1 MTTPAAPH
9 RPKKYA
15 LISGV
20 ALVVIAVIVGVV
32 FAVRAATGDAPR
44 WSDPS
49 ADTLPDLSS
58 APEDPRWTFDLGQG
72 FWFPRF
78 IGGNEN
84 VVALGARRHD
94 APAAVAFLDAG
105 TGERLA
111 QVDSPDDRTE
121 FRSCAIAESD
131 ASAACLVEGL
141 TDDGQAVVFADL
153 GNGSIRRS
161 VPAADRAI
169 VVAHRDRFFVVPER
183 SARSR
188 IEVYDREGGLA
199 ATLPYGE
206 VYTRSGLVVSREEA
220 GRDTE
225 RLVVRSMTT
234 LAEVFRQEPRKVG
247 HTGANPFPGGFAVD
261 TDSGVDY
268 FDSDGNPTTT
278 VRGARLERA
287 APGGVLSTRF
297 GPAGESILPI
307 LTDRDTTGNEK
318 PLFVASPMS
327 GKTLWRWM
335 FDHPVVVFSDG
346 GTVVIKR
353 GGDET
358 EGVFD
363 VSTGAI
369 LADHLNDADLLGSDG
384 RRVLVS
390 APTAGGHQLEAIDG
404 AETLWEYGPYASD
417 PVVIAG
423 KVYADTE
430 RLL

>member
-32 FAVRAATGDAPR
+32 FAVRAATGDTPR

-49 ADTLPDLSS
+49 AGTLPDLSS
-58 APEDPRWTFDLGQG
+58 APEDPRWPFDLGQG

-105 TGERLA
+105 TGERLT

-131 ASAACLVEGL
+131 ASAACLAEGL
-141 TDDGQAVVFADL
+141 TDDARRWSSPISATD
-153 GNGSIRRS
+153 RS
-161 VPAADRAI
+161 V
-169 VVAHRDRFFVVPER
+169 
-183 SARSR
+183 ARSPP
-188 IEVYDREGGLA
+188 
-199 ATLPYGE
+199 ATAPSSSHTG
-206 VYTRSGLVVSREEA
+206 TGSSSSRSGLHGRGSRSTTARA
-220 GRDTE
+220 GWPQRFPTA
-225 RLVVRSMTT
+225 RCIRARASWCPGRRPAATPNSLVVRSMTT

-287 APGGVLSTRF
+287 APGGVLSTRL

-335 FDHPVVVFSDG
+335 FDNPVVVFSDG
-346 GTVVIKR
+346 GTVAIKR

>member
-1 MTTPAAPH
+1 M
-9 RPKKYA
+9 
-15 LISGV
+15 
-20 ALVVIAVIVGVV
+20 
-32 FAVRAATGDAPR
+32 
-44 WSDPS
+44 
-49 ADTLPDLSS
+49 DTLPDLSS

-131 ASAACLVEGL
+131 ASAACLAEGL

-206 VYTRSGLVVSREEA
+206 VYPRSGLVVSREEA

-287 APGGVLSTRF
+287 APGGVLSTRL

-335 FDHPVVVFSDG
+335 FDNPVVVFCDG

-353 GGDET
+353 RRRDGGC
-358 EGVFD
+358 
-363 VSTGAI
+363 
-369 LADHLNDADLLGSDG
+369 L
-384 RRVLVS
+384 RRVHRSHPRRPPERCRPPWLGRS
-390 APTAGGHQLEAIDG
+390 ARPRLRSDSRRPPARGHRRRRDTVGIRPVRLRSGRHRRKGLRRHRTASL
-404 AETLWEYGPYASD
+404 TEYVPPAQNASLIITATVPGSSASKTCSTSPGYAM
-417 PVVIAG
+417 
-423 KVYADTE
+423 
-430 RLL
+430 